1 MCLLNRHV
9 GGGALQSSLNVFYL
23 VGIKCWPVPKSAGK
37 QEHIQS
43 QWTLCWIYFLFC
55 WLDPVIYHRR
65 ILISA
70 HRWIMVLYWVTRN
83 RSWFLFLRCLLEDT
97 DDVWIMSMMMETL
110 LLLFIFRWF
119 NIENYFEK
127 SNKKN
132 FKPFLLHPFHHH
144 PEAAPTILLVRPGV
158 STRSEHPWS
167 SSSDLVLPPGLW
179 VFRLGVLRGD
189 TSSFLYQLH
198 HFNP

>member
-1 MCLLNRHV
+1 MQESKNTY
-9 GGGALQSSLNVFYL
+9 SLSELCAESTSCFADSIL
-23 VGIKCWPVPKSAGK
+23 WFTT
-37 QEHIQS
+37 EEFWS
-43 QWTLCWIYFLFC
+43 QLTDEF
-55 WLDPVIYHRR
+55 VTG
-65 ILISA
+65 
-70 HRWIMVLYWVTRN
+70 WIMVLYWVARN

-97 DDVWIMSMMMETL
+97 DDVWIMSMMMETLLL